1 MFKKTLIS
9 LLLFTVGVFLA
20 LFRSDLSLEDL
31 SIKYAGRT
39 SRFVKIEGQP
49 IHYKSEG
56 KGFPIVLLHG
66 TTSSLHTWDNWAE
79 ELSQYYQV
87 IRIDLPGYG
96 LTGPFSDNDYTI
108 KHYTEFLEKF
118 IATVGLGR
126 CYIAGNSLG
135 GEIAWNYAIDY
146 PERVEKLILID
157 AAGFPSDA
165 PPPFLFR
172 LAKAPGFNTF
182 LRFST
187 PRFMVKDNLEE
198 VYFDDSKIND
208 ELVERYQSLMRRE
221 GNRRAFIHRM
231 NSPQTIRTQELSKI
245 RQKVLVQWGKH
256 DQWIPYAMAD
266 SFGTHIPHSVVKV
279 YENAGHVP
287 MEEIPEETVADAIQ
301 FLQEDSPFHFPFIF
315 ARAADESSSDGS
327 N

>member
-1 MFKKTLIS
+1 MFKKTLVS
-9 LLLFTVGVFLA
+9 LVLFTIGVFMA
-20 LFRSDLSLEDL
+20 LFRADLSLEDL

-39 SRFVKIEGQP
+39 SRFVKIDGQP

-56 KGFPIVLLHG
+56 KGFPIILLHG
-66 TTSSLHTWDNWAE
+66 TASSLQTWDKWSQ

-87 IRIDLPGYG
+87 VRIDLPGFG
-96 LTGPFSDNDYTI
+96 LTGPFPDNDYSM
-108 KHYTEFLEKF
+108 KHYSEFLEKF
-118 IATVGLGR
+118 ISTVGLGR

-135 GEIAWNYAIDY
+135 GEIAWNFTIDY

-157 AAGFPSDA
+157 AAGYPNDA
-165 PPPFLFR
+165 PPPFIFR

-187 PRFMVKDNLEE
+187 PRFMVRNNLEE
-198 VYFDDSKIND
+198 VYYDDSKID
-208 ELVERYQSLMRRE
+208 EDLVERYQSLCRRE
-221 GNRRAFIHRM
+221 GNRRAFIYRM
-231 NSPQTIRTQELSKI
+231 NTAHIDRSDELSKI
-245 RQKVLVQWGKH
+245 KQKTLIQWGKH
-256 DQWIPYAMAD
+256 DKWIPYNVAD
-266 SFGTHIPHSVVKV
+266 SFATSISHSVVKI

-315 ARAADESSSDGS
+315 ANSQEVRRG
-327 N
+327 NNR